1 MAAIER
7 ECMKRDF
14 KVGIVS
20 EEEYNREISEI
31 LTNADKGI
39 FPDKPVERVYFGDM
53 KTFLEYITPKR
64 FVLMDTLHKSGP
76 MTIYALAKLLHRHY
90 KNVHDDVKALENIGL
105 VEKDESG
112 RYVAPW
118 EEITATTRLAA

>member
-1 MAAIER
+1 
-7 ECMKRDF
+7 MKRDF
-14 KVGIVS
+14 KVGIVI
-20 EEEYNREISEI
+20 EEEFNREISEI
-31 LTNADKGI
+31 LTNADKGL

-90 KNVHDDVKALENIGL
+90 KNVHDDVKALGT
-105 VEKDESG
+105 SG
-112 RYVAPW
+112 WLRRTKPDAMWCHGRRSRP
-118 EEITATTRLAA
+118 RPG